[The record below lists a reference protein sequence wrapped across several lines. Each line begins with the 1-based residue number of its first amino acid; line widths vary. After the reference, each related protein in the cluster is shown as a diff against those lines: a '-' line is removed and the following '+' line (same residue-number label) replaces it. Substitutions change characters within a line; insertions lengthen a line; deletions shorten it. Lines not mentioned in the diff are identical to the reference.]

1 MIDEALH
8 VRLEDW
14 AWWVRDRKAMG
25 MRCRSVEGRYM
36 PERVEDDERR
46 APRRVV
52 DVQDAAT
59 IERAI
64 SHPDMPRLAHD
75 LLVGWYVLR
84 VSQGQVCRR
93 CGVPKSAWE
102 ERMGWAGR
110 ILRNRLDK
118 RENMPTMTVNNL
130 NPADMVSIP
139 CPMAGIP
146 VSATEARKAA

>member
-1 MIDEALH
+1 MIDDALH

-14 AWWVRDRKAMG
+14 AWWVRDRKAG
-25 MRCRSVEGRYM
+25 RLRCRSVEGRYR

-52 DVQDAAT
+52 DAQDAAL

-64 SHPDMPRLAHD
+64 SHPDMPRQAHD

-84 VSQGQVCRR
+84 VSQGQICRR
-93 CGVPKSAWE
+93 LGVPKSMWD
-102 ERMGWAGR
+102 ERMGWAAR
-110 ILRNRLDK
+110 ILRNRIDK
-118 RENMPTMTVNNL
+118 SVAMPTITGNNL

-139 CPMAGIP
+139 CQMAGIP
-146 VSATEARKAA
+146 MSETEARIAA